1 MPKTATP
8 AEPTVSPVEAATA
21 CADALLRAAAECA
34 RQHERLGRCLE
45 RGCSDVELRHIAE
58 LTELTDVHLSAM
70 TESYET
76 AATAAPS
83 GKDEPW
89 WHAANTLWHASRE
102 YTRRLAGTDRVTRL
116 LGKHSKEK
124 LTQLTMEYE
133 LERSALIALKQSV
146 NTYRALRPD
155 SE

>member
-8 AEPTVSPVEAATA
+8 AEPELSPLDHAAS
-21 CADALLRAAAECA
+21 CADSLLRAAAECA

-45 RGCSDVELRHIAE
+45 RGCSDVELRHIAA
-58 LTELTDVHLSAM
+58 LTELTDAHLAAM
-70 TESYET
+70 TEQYET
-76 AATAAPS
+76 AATAAPA
-83 GKDEPW
+83 GKETPW
-89 WHAANTLWHASRE
+89 WHAANSLWHASRE

-146 NTYRALRPD
+146 TTYRGLRPD
-155 SE
+155 AE